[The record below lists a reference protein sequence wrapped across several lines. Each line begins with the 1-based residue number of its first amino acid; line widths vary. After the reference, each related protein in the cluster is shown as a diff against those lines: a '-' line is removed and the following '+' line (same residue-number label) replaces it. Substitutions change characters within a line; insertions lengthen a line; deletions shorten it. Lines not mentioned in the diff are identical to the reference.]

1 MAEWRVSTS
10 TSDRHEHLLDA
21 WTIKTPQTLFE
32 LELFLSVQ
40 PLRLSHLGRFACSLH
55 RPNRYIHFSIP
66 ASGRSSSSLQLH
78 SLTDANLPMSSKK
91 GLNWEATQSP
101 TLPYLPAFG
110 TNRALLTKSHYCE
123 SIFKIEA
130 QVKNHQYTQNHS
142 KCHAIQFI

>member
-1 MAEWRVSTS
+1 MLVAQ
-10 TSDRHEHLLDA
+10 A
-21 WTIKTPQTLFE
+21 KP
-32 LELFLSVQ
+32 
-40 PLRLSHLGRFACSLH
+40 
-55 RPNRYIHFSIP
+55 
-66 ASGRSSSSLQLH
+66 LH
-78 SLTDANLPMSSKK
+78 SFFHSSKWQVKQLATAALANRCQFANELKK